1 MGENWDGSECK
12 APSTAGSLGVLG
24 GLGSVEDVTSAIF
37 AVLSQP
43 FKIYL
48 AFLKSPKAGCSLNFG
63 SSMRAGVI
71 QTVLVGQSGA
81 ARTHDKFVPH

>member
-37 AVLSQP
+37 AILSQP

-48 AFLKSPKAGCSLNFG
+48 AFLNSSKARCSLNFG
-63 SSMRAGVI
+63 CYTDGSYKAGLLAH
-71 QTVLVGQSGA
+71 TTNSYP
-81 ARTHDKFVPH
+81 TDKFTN

>member
-24 GLGSVEDVTSAIF
+24 GLGPVEDVASAIF
-37 AVLSQP
+37 AILSQP

-48 AFLKSPKAGCSLNFG
+48 AFLKNSKAGCSLIFG
-63 SSMRAGVI
+63 CYTDGSYKAGP
-71 QTVLVGQSGA
+71 LA
-81 ARTHDKFVPH
+81 HDKFVPY

>member
-1 MGENWDGSECK
+1 MV
-12 APSTAGSLGVLG
+12 PSAKLQAQRVALAYWAALALLRMFRALSLP
-24 GLGSVEDVTSAIF
+24 SSRNI
-37 AVLSQP
+37 
-43 FKIYL
+43 KIYL

-63 SSMRAGVI
+63 SSMRTGVI